1 MGNPIQA
8 FYEQTGATYDRFYST
23 TEYPGL
29 ANVLR
34 LRIVLRR
41 LAELGAKSV
50 FDAGVGSGRVLEQ
63 AVQMGLRIGGCDFAP
78 AMVQAAR
85 ARLGEKALLSVADM
99 EDALTLGAAFAAGP
113 WDALTA
119 FGPVNQARG
128 APQTVL
134 ANLRGLLR
142 LGGRAFIEFNNSLFA
157 LFTLNRVSKDW
168 ILGDLLAGVTGP
180 IRLAVEQEIDKRFNL
195 DWPPRD
201 SRRAHDNPAYP
212 RRFYN
217 PFTLPEMLRLA
228 GFGSPRFYWYHYH
241 AGFPWL
247 HRADDEAEWAKQCLA
262 LENPDDWRGYFLCS
276 VVLVETEAI

>member
-1 MGNPIQA
+1 MENPIQR
-8 FYEQTGATYDRFYST
+8 FYEETGAGYDKFYST
-23 TEYPGL
+23 TEYPAL

-41 LAELGAKSV
+41 LAELRAASL
-50 FDAGVGSGRVLEQ
+50 FDAGVGSGRVLQQ
-63 AVQMGLRIGGCDFAP
+63 AALMGLRVGGCDFAP
-78 AMVQAAR
+78 AMVEAAQN
-85 ARLGEKALLSVADM
+85 RLGSDAALSVGDM

-128 APQTVL
+128 APATVL

-142 LGGRAFIEFNNSLFA
+142 LGGRAFIEFNNALFA
-157 LFTLNRVSKDW
+157 LFTLNRVSRDW
-168 ILGDLLAGVTGP
+168 ILGELLAGVSGP
-180 IRLAVEQEIDKRFNL
+180 IRAAMEMEIAQRFNL
-195 DWPPRD
+195 DWPPKD

-217 PFTLPEMLRLA
+217 PFTLPEMLRVA
-228 GFGSPRFYWYHYH
+228 GFGPPRFYWYHYH

-247 HRADDEAEWAKQCLA
+247 HRPDDEAEWAKQCLA

-276 VVLVETEAI
+276 VVLVETEAV